1 MDMIKGWTGKRL
13 RIDLSLQ
20 KAWSE
25 DIPPGD
31 LRQWFGGRGL
41 NASYFS
47 QHFQTPVSPSSPEN
61 PIAFAVGPLTGTLAP
76 CSGATSIASFSPLSD
91 VPVYSFTQMPGHFG
105 AALKGAGFD
114 QCILQGK
121 ADRPVYLWID
131 GGEVKFEKAGH
142 LWGKETVETA
152 VAVQEEKGDRS
163 IEVLCIG
170 PAGEKR
176 IPFANVIH
184 RLSWTGDRL
193 GLGYLFGV
201 KQLKAIAIRGKK
213 PVTLQDPKQ
222 FLNLCLTLKDQIH
235 RGQKV
240 RRLKEEG
247 ALSLLGREERRD
259 TKDGNPWL
267 PTRSEK
273 QWAAS
278 LWAYLSGWEGCFS
291 CPVHCGR
298 NVQHQEK
305 CLGGIHLEKA
315 WYLGPQ
321 IGVYNGESTLKLHRF
336 CQAEGLDPFLTA
348 SLLDRIMKGVETG
361 TLSEED
367 LRHAD
372 DIEDHGEKAFA
383 LLRRMINGG
392 KKEFHLSAPPAS
404 ENEDLDILADIV
416 SFCMI
421 VVNRLN
427 LMTVSNIIDLINGAT
442 GYALTI
448 KDLQET
454 VSNIRQMESRLQN
467 KKLHWNDQS
476 TLLHLGKGQISQIL
490 KKEEHRNVSVS
501 NRTAS

>member
-1 MDMIKGWTGKRL
+1 MIKGWTGKRL
-13 RIDLSLQ
+13 RIDLSLR

-25 DIPPGD
+25 DISPAD

-41 NASYFS
+41 NASFFS
-47 QHFQTPVSPSSPEN
+47 QHFHSPVSPASPEN

-76 CSGATSIASFSPLSD
+76 CSGWTSIASFSPLSD
-91 VPVYSFTQMPGHFG
+91 FPVYGFTRMPGHFG
-105 AALKGAGFD
+105 ASLKAAGFD

-121 ADRPVYLWID
+121 AERPVYLWID
-131 GGEVKFEKAGH
+131 DGEVKFEKADH
-142 LWGKETVETA
+142 LWGKETTETT
-152 VAVQEEKGDRS
+152 VTLQEEKGDRS
-163 IEVLCIG
+163 MEVLCIG
-170 PAGEKR
+170 PAGEVQ

-213 PVTLQDPKQ
+213 PVTLQYPKQ
-222 FLNLCLTLKDQIH
+222 FLDLCLTLKDQIH
-235 RGQKV
+235 KTQKM
-240 RRLKEEG
+240 RKLKEEG

-259 TKDGNPWL
+259 TRNSNRWL
-267 PTRSEK
+267 PPGSEK
-273 QWAAS
+273 QWATS
-278 LWAYLSGWEGCFS
+278 LRANLSGSEGCFT

-298 NVQHQEK
+298 SVQDHERW
-305 CLGGIHLEKA
+305 LVGIHLEKA

-321 IGVYNGESTLKLHRF
+321 IGVYSGEWTLKLHRF
-336 CQAEGLDPFLTA
+336 CQAQGLDPFLTA
-348 SLLDRIMKGVETG
+348 SLLCRIMKGVETG
-361 TLSEED
+361 TLLEED
-367 LRHAD
+367 LTQID
-372 DIEDHGEKAFA
+372 EIEDQGEKAFA
-383 LLRRMINGG
+383 LLRRIIDGG

-404 ENEDLDILADIV
+404 ENEDLDILADVV

-448 KDLQET
+448 DDLQET
-454 VSNIRQMESRLQN
+454 ISNIRQMESRLQN

-476 TLLHLGKGQISQIL
+476 TLLHLEKGQISQIL
-490 KKEEHRNVSVS
+490 RKEDRRNVSIS

>member
-1 MDMIKGWTGKRL
+1 
-13 RIDLSLQ
+13 
-20 KAWSE
+20 
-25 DIPPGD
+25 
-31 LRQWFGGRGL
+31 
-41 NASYFS
+41 
-47 QHFQTPVSPSSPEN
+47 
-61 PIAFAVGPLTGTLAP
+61 
-76 CSGATSIASFSPLSD
+76 
-91 VPVYSFTQMPGHFG
+91 MPGHFG
-105 AALKGAGFD
+105 ASLKAAGFD
-114 QCILQGK
+114 QCIIQGK
-121 ADRPVYLWID
+121 AERPVYLWID
-131 GGEVKFEKAGH
+131 NGEVKFEKAVH
-142 LWGKETVETA
+142 LLGKETVETT

-170 PAGEKR
+170 PAGEKQ

-222 FLNLCLTLKDQIH
+222 FLKLCLTLKDQIH
-235 RGQKV
+235 QGQKM
-240 RRLKEEG
+240 RRLNEDG
-247 ALSLLGREERRD
+247 ALSLLGREERR
-259 TKDGNPWL
+259 GSRGANPWL
-267 PTRSEK
+267 LTGSEK

-278 LWAYLSGWEGCFS
+278 LCANFSGWESCFS

-298 NVQHQEK
+298 NIQHQQK

-315 WYLGPQ
+315 WYLGPH
-321 IGVYNGESTLKLHRF
+321 IGVYNGEWTLKLHRF
-336 CQAEGLDPFLTA
+336 CQAQGLDPFLTA
-348 SLLDRIMKGVETG
+348 SFLGRILEGVEAG

-367 LRHAD
+367 RRHTD
-372 DIEDHGEKAFA
+372 DIEDQGEKAFA

-392 KKEFHLSAPPAS
+392 KKEFHLSVPPTS
-404 ENEDLDILADIV
+404 ENEDLDILADVV
-416 SFCMI
+416 SFCII

-490 KKEEHRNVSVS
+490 KKEERRNVSIT

>member
-1 MDMIKGWTGKRL
+1 MIKGWTGKRL

-25 DIPPGD
+25 DIILED

-41 NASYFS
+41 NASFFS
-47 QHFQTPVSPSSPEN
+47 QHFQTPISPSPPDN

-76 CSGATSIASFSPLSD
+76 SSGWTSIASFSPLSD
-91 VPVYSFTQMPGHFG
+91 PPGYDFTRMPGHFG
-105 AALKGAGFD
+105 ASLKAAGFD
-114 QCILQGK
+114 QCIVHGK
-121 ADRPVYLWID
+121 AERPVYLWID
-131 GGEVKFEKAGH
+131 GGEVKFEKADH
-142 LWGKETVETA
+142 LWGKETTETT
-152 VAVQEEKGDRS
+152 VSLQEEKGDRS

-170 PAGEKR
+170 PAGEKQ

-235 RGQKV
+235 KGQKM

-247 ALSLLGREERRD
+247 ALSLLGREERRG
-259 TKDGNPWL
+259 TINGNRWL
-267 PTRSEK
+267 PPGSEK
-273 QWAAS
+273 QWATS
-278 LWAYLSGWEGCFS
+278 LWANLSGWEGCFS

-298 NVQHQEK
+298 NIQHQEK

-321 IGVYNGESTLKLHRF
+321 IGVYNGEWTLKLHRF
-336 CQAEGLDPFLTA
+336 CQTQGLDPFLTS
-348 SLLDRIMKGVETG
+348 SLLGRIMEGVETG

-367 LRHAD
+367 LRHTD
-372 DIEDHGEKAFA
+372 DIEDQGEKVFA
-383 LLRRMINGG
+383 ILRRMINGG
-392 KKEFHLSAPPAS
+392 KKEFHLSAPPASES

-427 LMTVSNIIDLINGAT
+427 LMTVSNITDLINGAT
-442 GYALTI
+442 GYPLTI
-448 KDLQET
+448 EDLQDT
-454 VSNIRQMESRLQN
+454 ISNIRQMESRLQN

-476 TLLHLGKGQISQIL
+476 TLLPLGKGQISQIL
-490 KKEEHRNVSVS
+490 RKEERRNVSVS